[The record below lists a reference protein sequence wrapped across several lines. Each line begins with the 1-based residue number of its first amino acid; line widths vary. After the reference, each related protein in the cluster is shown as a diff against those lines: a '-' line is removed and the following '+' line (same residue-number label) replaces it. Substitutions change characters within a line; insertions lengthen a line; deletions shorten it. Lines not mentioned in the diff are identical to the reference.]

1 MAYDILIKSGSVID
15 GTGEPPT
22 VADIGIK
29 GDKIAAIG
37 GIGENEA
44 GGITINANGKYV
56 VPGFIDITNHSDT
69 HLTIFKYP
77 NLESMVRQGVT
88 TIIGGNCGSSLA
100 PLGNKNALQ
109 SIRKWAD
116 TSEINID
123 WARVGEFLARIE
135 KLRLGA
141 NFGTFVGYGT
151 LRRGVIGDE
160 ARELNIE
167 EREKIKYLLREGIKE
182 GAFGLSLGL
191 AYGHERISST
201 EEIIEI
207 ARVLA
212 DTGGIVKIHLRSEGK
227 GILASINE
235 AVLIGRGAKVPIQI
249 SHLKTVG
256 KKSWPYLK
264 KALELIKVAHE
275 SGVDINFDVSPY
287 STTGSLLYLLIP
299 AWARQGGFNELFQRL
314 DQPEERK
321 KIIEHLK
328 IYTFHYNRIIINSAK
343 LTNLVGKTLAEI
355 AETSGLPPEEALLE
369 TVRANEGRVKII
381 GRTLSIKNT
390 ELAIENPS
398 SFIASDGAGYN
409 EEEMKSGNLV
419 HPRSFGAFAHFWHR
433 FVRDLKTIS
442 PQEAIQKI
450 TSGPAKKLKLYGRGA
465 IRKEN
470 YADLVVFDPQKIKD
484 RATYRNPYQY
494 PQGIEW
500 VIINGQIV
508 IENGNFT
515 GVRAGRI
522 LRKLR

>member
-1 MAYDILIKSGSVID
+1 MAHDILIKSGLVID
-15 GTGEPPT
+15 GTGEPPLT
-22 VADIGIK
+22 ADIGLK
-29 GDKIAAIG
+29 DDKIAAIG

-44 GGITINANGKYV
+44 GITINAYGKYV

-123 WARVGEFLARIE
+123 WARVSEFLARIE
-135 KLRLGA
+135 KLGLGA
-141 NFGTFVGYGT
+141 NFGTFIGYGT

-160 ARELNIE
+160 VRGLNIE

-191 AYGHERISST
+191 AYGHEHVSSS

-207 ARVLA
+207 VRVLA
-212 DTGGIVKIHLRSEGK
+212 DAGGIVKIHLRSEGK
-227 GILASINE
+227 EILASVNE
-235 AVLIGRGAKVPIQI
+235 AVRISRETGVPVQI
-249 SHLKTVG
+249 SHLKAIG
-256 KKSWPYLK
+256 KKSWPHLQK
-264 KALELIKVAHE
+264 TLELMNYARN

-299 AWARQGGFNELFQRL
+299 AWARQGGFNELFKRL
-314 DQPEERK
+314 DQSEERK
-321 KIIEHLK
+321 KIIGQLK
-328 IYTFHYNRIIINSAK
+328 TYTLHYDRIIINAAK

-355 AETSGLPPEEALLE
+355 ATTSGLAPEEALLE
-369 TVRANEGRVKII
+369 TVRANEGRVNII
-381 GRTLSIKNT
+381 GRTLSVKNT
-390 ELAIENPS
+390 ELAIENPN
-398 SFIASDGAGYN
+398 SFIASDGAGYSK
-409 EEEMKSGNLV
+409 EEGNSGSLV
-419 HPRSFGAFAHFWHR
+419 HPRSFGAFPHFWHR
-433 FVRDLKTIS
+433 FVRDLKVTS

-465 IRKEN
+465 IMKGN
-470 YADLVVFDPQKIKD
+470 YADLVIFDPQKIKD
-484 RATYRNPYQY
+484 RATYKNPYQY
-494 PQGIEW
+494 PEGIEW
-500 VIINGQIV
+500 VIINGQIAV
-508 IENGNFT
+508 ENGNFT
-515 GVRAGRI
+515 GIKAGKI
-522 LRKLR
+522 LRKS